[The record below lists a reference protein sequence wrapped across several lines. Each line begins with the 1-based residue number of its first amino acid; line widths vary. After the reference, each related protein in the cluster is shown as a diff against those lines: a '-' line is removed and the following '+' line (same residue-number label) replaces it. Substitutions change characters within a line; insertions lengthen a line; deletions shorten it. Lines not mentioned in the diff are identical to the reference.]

1 MCRQHLFILF
11 PFLRAT
17 VFCLVFPF
25 CSYFTCIKCIFR
37 PNSPCLV
44 LTSYKMMLL
53 VAKHS
58 SLKVKMEHNFS
69 SLWCISMR
77 RSHTGYKFLVHTSV
91 VSKTKH
97 SKKKTEAPS
106 TQMSKTKHPKLENE
120 DPLDRKRR
128 PKISKTKHPKLENED
143 P

>member
-1 MCRQHLFILF
+1 
-11 PFLRAT
+11 
-17 VFCLVFPF
+17 
-25 CSYFTCIKCIFR
+25 
-37 PNSPCLV
+37 
-44 LTSYKMMLL
+44 MLL